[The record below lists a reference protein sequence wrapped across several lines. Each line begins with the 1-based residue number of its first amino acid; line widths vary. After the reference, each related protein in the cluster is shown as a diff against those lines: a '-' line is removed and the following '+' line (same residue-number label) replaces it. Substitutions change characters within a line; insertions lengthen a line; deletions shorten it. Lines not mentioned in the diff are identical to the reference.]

1 MFYVR
6 RAFMLLAMLSA
17 ITVSAAAAS
26 AQEIRYFVVQSSG
39 LFEIRNVSTGGRF
52 TIAPTNE
59 HIHVN
64 GRAIQVRGFT
74 DRASRGETVVTHVRG
89 SGVAHVAVTFHPQGG
104 RLQTIFA
111 QNIGL
116 PLTVPR
122 TVSPSTNFDNV
133 TVAVSQHGRNTSRR
147 LPIGS
152 RP

>member
-17 ITVSAAAAS
+17 ITVSAAATS

-64 GRAIQVRGFT
+64 GRAIQVRGFP
-74 DRASRGETVVTHVRG
+74 V
-89 SGVAHVAVTFHPQGG
+89 
-104 RLQTIFA
+104 
-111 QNIGL
+111 
-116 PLTVPR
+116 
-122 TVSPSTNFDNV
+122 
-133 TVAVSQHGRNTSRR
+133 
-147 LPIGS
+147 
-152 RP
+152 

>member
-6 RAFMLLAMLSA
+6 RAFMMLAMLSA

-39 LFEIRNVSTGGRF
+39 LFEVRNVSTGGRF

-59 HIHVN
+59 YISVN
-64 GRAIQVRGFT
+64 GRVMQVRGFT
-74 DRASRGETVVTHVRG
+74 DRASRGETVFTHVRG
-89 SGVAHVAVTFHPQGG
+89 SGAAFVSVTFHPQGG

-111 QNIGL
+111 REIGL
-116 PLTVPR
+116 PLGVPQ
-122 TVSPSTNFDNV
+122 TVSLSTNFDNV
-133 TVAVSQHGRNTSRR
+133 TVAVTQRGRTTSRR